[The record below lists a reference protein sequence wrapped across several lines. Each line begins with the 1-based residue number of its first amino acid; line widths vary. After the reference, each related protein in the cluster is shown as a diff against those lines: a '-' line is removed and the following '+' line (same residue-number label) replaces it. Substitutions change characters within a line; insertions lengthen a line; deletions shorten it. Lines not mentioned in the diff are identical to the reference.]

1 MALRRTLLSTL
12 AACAAAARLAPLAQ
26 AQASDYPNRPI
37 KLIVPF
43 AAGGSTDM
51 VARLL
56 GRQDGARI
64 LGKAVVV
71 DNKGGAGGS
80 LAPMPSP
87 SPRRTATPS
96 AWPR

>member
-12 AACAAAARLAPLAQ
+12 AACAAAAVFAPLAQ
-26 AQASDYPNRPI
+26 AQAGDYPNRPI

-43 AAGGSTDM
+43 APGGSTDM

-56 GRQDGARI
+56 ADKMGPI
-64 LGKAVVV
+64 LGKTVVV

-80 LAPMPSP
+80 IGAD
-87 SPRRTATPS
+87 AI
-96 AWPR
+96 A